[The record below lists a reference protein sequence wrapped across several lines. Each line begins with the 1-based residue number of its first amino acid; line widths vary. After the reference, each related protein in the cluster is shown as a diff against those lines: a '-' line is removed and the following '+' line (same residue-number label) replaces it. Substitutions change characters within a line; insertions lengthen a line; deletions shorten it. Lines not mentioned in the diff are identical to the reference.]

1 MNKAQEILNSSE
13 EYNKTMKVNWWAL
26 SGMVIWIGTG
36 IACIGVKSCEPLEYA
51 MTASVF
57 LGIA

>member
-1 MNKAQEILNSSE
+1 
-13 EYNKTMKVNWWAL
+13 MKINWWAL
-26 SGMVIWIGTG
+26 SGMIIWIGTG